1 MASEYTYCEG
11 LGCELRDT
19 CRRYRDLQIQ
29 EDENP
34 MLITACPEDR
44 PYYDQIEFYGC

>member
-1 MASEYTYCEG
+1 MASEYTCCAG

-19 CRRYRDLQIQ
+19 CRRYKEYKFQ
-29 EDENP
+29 EDQNP
-34 MLITACPEDR
+34 KMITACPEDR